1 LILFALMS
9 VIWGMP
15 YLFIRIAVTE
25 ITPSVLVLGRT
36 AIAALI
42 LLPIALTRG
51 EMGPVLPRWR
61 WVLIFAVVE
70 LAIPLV
76 LLGSAEQVISSSL
89 AGLLIAAV
97 PLVATVIALILRS
110 GDRLGALGVLGLLVG
125 IGGVAAIVGTN
136 LGRANLTAIAEIAVV
151 VVCYAVGPVILA
163 RRLNGLP
170 SAAVMATSLG
180 VCALLFIPIAGIQ
193 MPTQIPSLKVLF
205 AVAVLAVVCTAAAF
219 LIFSALIEEIGP
231 VRATVITYI
240 NPAVAA
246 LLGVLVLHETF
257 TVGMGV
263 GFTLVVL
270 GSTLA
275 TRRERPSRAAV
286 E

>member
-76 LLGSAEQVISSSL
+76 LLGSAEQIISSSL

-180 VCALLFIPIAGIQ
+180 VCALLFLPIAGIQ

>member
-1 LILFALMS
+1 MS

-42 LLPIALTRG
+42 LLPIAVTRG
-51 EMGPVLPRWR
+51 EMVPVFPRWR
-61 WVLIFAVVE
+61 WVLILAVVE

-97 PLVATVIALILRS
+97 PLVATVIALILRIS
-110 GDRLGALGVLGLLVG
+110 DRLGALGVLGLLVG

-151 VVCYAVGPVILA
+151 VVCYALGPVILA

-180 VCALLFIPIAGIQ
+180 VCALLFLPIAGIQ
-193 MPTQIPSLKVLF
+193 MPNQIPSPKVLV

-257 TVGMGV
+257 SVGMGV
-263 GFTLVVL
+263 GFALVVL

-275 TRRERPSRAAV
+275 TRRAASNPPVV